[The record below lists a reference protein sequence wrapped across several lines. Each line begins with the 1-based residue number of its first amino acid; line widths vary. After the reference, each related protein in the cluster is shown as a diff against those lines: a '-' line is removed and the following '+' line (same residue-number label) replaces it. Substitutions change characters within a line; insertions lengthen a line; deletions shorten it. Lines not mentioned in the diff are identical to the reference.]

1 MCRVLN
7 KYIVL
12 LVLLVLVSSCSKE
25 SMNDADEET
34 NVVSWNDTR
43 YDVCY
48 ASCMDPAR
56 SAPTNDMYFGV
67 NLALENSENPSKE
80 LSLSCV
86 NYVYG
91 EKVDLTTQKYNSRIT
106 FKDGQKNYYFDGG
119 DSDIQP
125 GSYYVL
131 TRKGDRISV
140 TIHLISREYN
150 GFIRNLDV
158 NYEGSLTSNDY
169 LPEED
174 WQNKPRHRY
183 NYIHDDVSYD
193 YSTWAS
199 IHVDEGVASFNC
211 SVFVKDNVEVPW
223 GQFAITVKNLDF
235 GQKIDLT
242 SRDHF
247 LWSSLVAFENILPG
261 SYMYVVEGKYQYEVT
276 IDLFY
281 KDSNGE
287 SHHLLI
293 EYNVYK

>member
-1 MCRVLN
+1 MKKNSL
-7 KYIVL
+7 KLMLMLIVCL
-12 LVLLVLVSSCSKE
+12 LCSCSKE
-25 SMNDADEET
+25 GLNDADEET

-48 ASCMDPAR
+48 SWCSGIAIS
-56 SAPTNDMYFGV
+56 SPTNDMYFGV
-67 NLALENSENPSKE
+67 NLALENSETPSKE
-80 LSLSCV
+80 LRLSCV

-91 EKVDLTTQKYNSRIT
+91 EKVDLTTKKYDSSII
-106 FKDGQKNYYFDGG
+106 FDDGQKRYYFDGG
-119 DSDIQP
+119 DSKIQP

-131 TRKGDRISV
+131 TRKGDRISL

-150 GFIRNLDV
+150 NFTRNLGV

-169 LPEED
+169 LPEEN

-183 NYIHDDVSYD
+183 NYIHDDVSYN
-193 YSTWAS
+193 YNTWAS
-199 IHVDEGVASFNC
+199 IHVDEKVASFNC

-261 SYMYVVEGKYQYEVT
+261 SYMYVVEGKNQYEVT

>member
-1 MCRVLN
+1 MKKNSL
-7 KYIVL
+7 KLILMLIVCL
-12 LVLLVLVSSCSKE
+12 LCSCSKE
-25 SMNDADEET
+25 GLNDADEET
-34 NVVSWNDTR
+34 NVVSWNDTM

-48 ASCMDPAR
+48 SWCSGIAIS
-56 SAPTNDMYFGV
+56 SPTNDMYFGL
-67 NLALENSENPSKE
+67 NLALENSETPSKE
-80 LSLSCV
+80 LRLSCV

-91 EKVDLTTQKYNSRIT
+91 EKVDLTTKKYDSSII
-106 FKDGQKNYYFDGG
+106 FDDGQKRYYFDGG
-119 DSDIQP
+119 DSKIQP

-131 TRKGDRISV
+131 TRKGDRISLA
-140 TIHLISREYN
+140 IHLVSREYN
-150 GFIRNLDV
+150 NFTRNLDV
-158 NYEGSLTSNDY
+158 NYEGSLTSDDY

-193 YSTWAS
+193 YNTWAN
-199 IHVDEGVASFNC
+199 IHVDNRIASFNC
-211 SVFVKDNVEVPW
+211 SVFAKDDIEVPW
-223 GQFAITVKNLDF
+223 TQFGITVKNLDF
-235 GQKIDLT
+235 GQKVDLT

-247 LWSSLVAFENILPG
+247 SWSSLVAFENILPG
-261 SYMYVVEGKYQYEVT
+261 SYMYVVEGKNQYEVT